1 MERGFYHSSRGYWQ
15 TIDDVSA
22 DIVAEYPQGTIEVPL
37 KPGANYEFNGSAWV
51 QVSQPQEPV
60 SYRIGKSVPFR
71 RMTDAEA
78 VTVELLIAS
87 ASAKFRLIWGAA
99 SYIDTRD
106 ELFPVL
112 ETMLS
117 GALGAERAGLLLAA
131 E

>member
-1 MERGFYHSSRGYWQ
+1 MSIIYYRDTDGHYVGAFDAQQDGLIECDPPQDARQ
-15 TIDDVSA
+15 TWNNVTGEWSDL
-22 DIVAEYPQGTIEVPL
+22 ET
-37 KPGANYEFNGSAWV
+37 V
-51 QVSQPQEPV
+51 QD
-60 SYRIGKSVPFR
+60 YRIGKSVPFR
-71 RMTDAEA
+71 RMTDTEA

-117 GALGAERAGLLLAA
+117 GALGAERAAQLLAA

>member
-15 TIDDVSA
+15 TIGDVSA
-22 DIVAEYPQGTIEVPL
+22 DIVAEYPQGTVEVPL

-51 QVSQPQEPV
+51 QVLQPQEPV
-60 SYRIGKSVPFR
+60 GYRISKSVPFR

-78 VTVELLIAS
+78 ATVELLIAS

-106 ELFPVL
+106 ELFPAL

-117 GALGAERAGLLLAA
+117 GALGAERAGQLLAA